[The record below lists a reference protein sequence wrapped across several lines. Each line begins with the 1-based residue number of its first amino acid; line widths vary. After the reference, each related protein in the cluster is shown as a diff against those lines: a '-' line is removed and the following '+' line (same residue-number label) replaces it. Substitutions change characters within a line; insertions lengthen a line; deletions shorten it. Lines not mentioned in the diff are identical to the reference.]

1 MSAYLT
7 YGPVTIEDA
16 VIRDIEMQTVLAD
29 DQLTALYRKYSITFA
44 GHVNGAKNIHYT
56 DGNGNVFRGGVAYP
70 MATAQT
76 LLEQMSQPRQYFKL
90 MFSDKIFLEVP
101 KRAWHVSDS
110 AGGPFPRGIRVTNVA
125 GDLGQHATGG
135 YFLVTGTIEV
145 SVDGKTTSDGGE
157 NTYIQGYTFQTE
169 WDVDGDNGY
178 TSRMITATIHG
189 RPEAILSQL
198 NSVDLGGGITVNRGP
213 QWWASDDER
222 FMTLLLLP
230 AGMKRKRI
238 KTMMTPDG
246 TKATIHIIDQEI
258 TLTMGVNSPTLTF
271 EPMHSDTYRW
281 SGQKEGAPQSMTTII
296 IKAQYSK
303 RSSREMVLK
312 QMLYWVCIKGPG
324 GLNGVGKKLRFVAY
338 TECSINVAYAAPAM
352 EMTVRM
358 LTIPVNQG
366 AGGVPISPTGLRLV
380 EASDMLDIEE
390 AIAPYKGIDPLG
402 PQMPELDLIGVRYSS
417 YFIRSALQLT
427 PPQLK
432 RIIPDGKE
440 AYCESTAY
448 PIAENPVADNNVMKE
463 ADFVF
468 EEYLVDNIEVPET
481 NMGRNQRDDT
491 YVESTWMSTAYKT
504 KKGKMRLPTA
514 GTAPSGS
521 STPSPGDVPKNV
533 ETKVHEPITEKVV
546 SWGIQ
551 AISPYPPS
559 YPDPTHLLGNDEYT
573 LKHEEVQPAAC
584 VPIGPGMFAWTI
596 TGKYRYDC
604 LNELNAG
611 KSLSAGILP
620 TTPGNVSDY
629 NIPGGSAESGKIS
642 T

>member
-29 DQLTALYRKYSITFA
+29 DQLTVLYRKYSITFA

-145 SVDGKTTSDGGE
+145 SVDGKTTSDVGE

-169 WDVDGDNGY
+169 YDIDGDNGY
-178 TSRMITATIHG
+178 MSRLITATIHG
-189 RPEAILSQL
+189 RPEAMLSQI
-198 NSVDLGGGITVNRGP
+198 NIAEGRFKGP
-213 QWWASDDER
+213 IYWAAEDQR
-222 FMTLLLLP
+222 FMELISVPL
-230 AGMKRKRI
+230 GMKRKRV

-246 TKATIHIIDQEI
+246 TKATLHIVDQEI
-258 TLTMGVNSPTLTF
+258 ALELGSESPSFTF
-271 EPMHSDTYRW
+271 DPMHSDTYRW

-296 IKAQYSK
+296 IKAQYPKS
-303 RSSREMVLK
+303 RSREAVLK

-324 GLNGVGKKLRFVAY
+324 GLKRERKKLRFVAY

-366 AGGVPISPTGLRLV
+366 AGGVPISPTGMRLT
-380 EASDMLDIEE
+380 AADDLGDIDL
-390 AIAPYKGIDPLG
+390 ALAPYQGIDPMVR
-402 PQMPELDLIGVRYSS
+402 MPPVPIKGIFYTT
-417 YFIRSALQLT
+417 YYIRSALQLT

-448 PIAENPVADNNVMKE
+448 PIADNPVADNNVMKE
-463 ADFVF
+463 ADFVY
-468 EEYLVDNIEVPET
+468 EEFSVDNIVVPET
-481 NMGRNQRDDT
+481 NMGRIQQDDT

-514 GTAPSGS
+514 GTAPTGS
-521 STPSPGDVPKNV
+521 TTPSPGDTPKNV

-551 AISPYPPS
+551 AISPYPPA
-559 YPDPTHLLGNDEYT
+559 YPDPTHLSGSDQYT

-584 VPIGPGMFAWTI
+584 VPIGPGMYAWTI

-604 LNELNAG
+604 LEDLNAG

-629 NIPGGSAESGKIS
+629 NIPGGSATSGRIS